1 MSIQAIAGNAQ
12 LPRGGKMKLIK
23 LIGKSSVALPLYVA
37 AGVPYFDRGH
47 DRGNLI
53 IPTEA
58 QRREAAARAA
68 NIVE

>member
-1 MSIQAIAGNAQ
+1 MAIQLINGNRQ
-12 LPRGGKMKLIK
+12 LPPGGKMRLIK